1 MSDRVE
7 GLGRRFARFANDAVV
22 ARPGLWRLFRLPLRR
37 YFDRL
42 APGWEGRRAD
52 DRLLPLGMALDR
64 LDAAP
69 ASILDLGTG
78 TGIAARV
85 LAKRFPVARV
95 IGADVSAKMVRE
107 AERLRPPELR
117 DRLEFVVADAASL
130 SFGDDEFDLVVLVN
144 MIPFFDELARIT
156 APAGAVILAFS
167 SGPSTPI
174 YVPTET
180 LRERLEPYDFVLEEL
195 EAGGGTAVLAR
206 RTSTARGVGDGE
218 GRDRTG
224 DTTVFSR
231 VLYQLSYLAARVAV

>member
-22 ARPGLWRLFRLPLRR
+22 ARPGLWRVFRLPLRR

-42 APGWEGRRAD
+42 APGWEARRAD
-52 DRLLPLGMALDR
+52 DRLLPLGIALDR
-64 LDAAP
+64 LDAEP
-69 ASILDLGTG
+69 ARILDLGTG

-85 LAKRFPVARV
+85 LARRFPAAQVV
-95 IGADVSAKMVRE
+95 GVDVSTKMVRE
-107 AERLRPPELR
+107 AERLRPPELD

-130 SFGDDEFDLVVLVN
+130 PFGDDDFDVVVLVN
-144 MIPFFDELARIT
+144 MIPFFDELARVT

-174 YVPTET
+174 YVPTKT
-180 LRERLEPYDFVLEEL
+180 LRERLEPLGFELEDV

-206 RTSTARGVGDGE
+206 RNTARA
-218 GRDRTG
+218 
-224 DTTVFSR
+224 SP
-231 VLYQLSYLAARVAV
+231 